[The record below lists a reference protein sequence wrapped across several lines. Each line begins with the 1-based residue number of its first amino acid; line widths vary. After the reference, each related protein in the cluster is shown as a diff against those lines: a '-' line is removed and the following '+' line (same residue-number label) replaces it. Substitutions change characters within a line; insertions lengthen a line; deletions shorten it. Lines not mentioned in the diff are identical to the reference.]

1 VQLEAFKNRYK
12 VLQASLA
19 EDFLK
24 NPDLVVD
31 LVQQRSD
38 AIDTL
43 LNDIWQDFEINNA
56 LCLAAVGGYGRR
68 ELHLHSDIDL
78 LILIPDGTHDIYQ
91 QSLSKFLAKRCWSN
105 LNGDCVVLFAC
116 QRKMTEKTNHSSSA
130 LISCLKI
137 KTLDLEG
144 V

>member
-1 VQLEAFKNRYK
+1 MQVQFTTTITT
-12 VLQASLA
+12 QASLA

-24 NPDLVVD
+24 NPDLVSD

-68 ELHLHSDIDL
+68 ELHFISRVAC
-78 LILIPDGTHDIYQ
+78 PT
-91 QSLSKFLAKRCWSN
+91 SN
-105 LNGDCVVLFAC
+105 PTSHKKARN
-116 QRKMTEKTNHSSSA
+116 
-130 LISCLKI
+130 
-137 KTLDLEG
+137 LDRLC
-144 V
+144 

>member
-1 VQLEAFKNRYK
+1 VQLETFKNRYK

-24 NPDLVVD
+24 NPDLVAD

-56 LCLAAVGGYGRR
+56 
-68 ELHLHSDIDL
+68 H
-78 LILIPDGTHDIYQ
+78 IP
-91 QSLSKFLAKRCWSN
+91 
-105 LNGDCVVLFAC
+105 
-116 QRKMTEKTNHSSSA
+116 
-130 LISCLKI
+130 
-137 KTLDLEG
+137 
-144 V
+144 